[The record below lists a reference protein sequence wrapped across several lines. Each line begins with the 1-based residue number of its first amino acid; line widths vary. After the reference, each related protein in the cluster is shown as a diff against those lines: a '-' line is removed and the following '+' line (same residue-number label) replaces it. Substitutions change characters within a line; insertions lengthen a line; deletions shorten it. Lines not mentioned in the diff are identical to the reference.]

1 MLEGAHLATSIISSI
16 TSRETGFCWYPR
28 MLLRSLMSSEN
39 SICISFVI
47 QILELFTVEL
57 PHADIMLK
65 NLKIFFKPDQTTH
78 RKR

>member
-1 MLEGAHLATSIISSI
+1 
-16 TSRETGFCWYPR
+16 
-28 MLLRSLMSSEN
+28 MSSEN

-47 QILELFTVEL
+47 QILELFPVEL